1 METDDVVLGLGAL
14 AQATRLEALRTLVR
28 HEPGGLAA
36 GDLARRL
43 GVPQNTLSAHLN
55 VLANAGLVAGVRR
68 GRSIIY
74 RAGVLHLGAILGF
87 LLKDCCAGHPEV
99 CAPVFAPDVTC
110 PRQEE
115 ICP

>member
-28 HEPGGLAA
+28 HEPAGLAA

-43 GVPQNTLSAHLN
+43 GVPQNTLSTHLN
-55 VLANAGLVAGVRR
+55 VLANAGLVAGARQ

-74 RAGVLHLGAILGF
+74 RADVARLGAILSF
-87 LLKDCCAGHPEV
+87 LLTDCCAGRAEA
-99 CAPVFAPDVTC
+99 CLPVFVTDVTC
-110 PRQEE
+110 SHPEE
-115 ICP
+115 VCS